1 MAKVLSCI
9 HPEIIFGSWDF
20 PGFFEYN
27 HLMRTKS
34 FEYYT
39 RHERK
44 SFADQKQM
52 ITYSFNEKE
61 HTITGVVEEK
71 ENLIFLYEYRGR
83 FVGTEFFISFSKES
97 ISYKLIKVNE
107 MS

>member
-1 MAKVLSCI
+1 
-9 HPEIIFGSWDF
+9 
-20 PGFFEYN
+20 
-27 HLMRTKS
+27 MRTKS

-39 RHERK
+39 KHEKK
-44 SFADQKQM
+44 SFADHKQM

-71 ENLIFLYEYRGR
+71 DNLIFLYEYRGR

-107 MS
+107 MSWSLLYG